1 MKTEQT
7 TKDYRHIIF
16 LQGDEATEVMSN
28 LDLRGIESTV
38 TMLLEYDLCQEACR
52 HTDYSP
58 AGESDTSYLTTAG
71 YELTWN
77 NKLGYIGLCE
87 VTEIPV

>member
-1 MKTEQT
+1 MKTKET

-16 LQGDEATEVMSN
+16 LQGDEANSF
-28 LDLRGIESTV
+28 LDILDMFGIEKTIES
-38 TMLLEYDLCQEACR
+38 LLEYDLCPEACR

-58 AGESDTSYLTTAG
+58 AGESDTSFRLNNG
-71 YELTWN
+71 LELTWN

-87 VTEIPV
+87 VTF